1 MMYSLRISVRTFL
14 GCILTNLVVLCSLH
28 VISIML
34 LVVRRMSRVGLI
46 MHRPR
51 NIGLSVVP
59 VGKQEPPKIKA
70 EMFQCPFLSDLL
82 DAVKEFCT
90 VEDTSNLEDVRTF
103 WGTAALTYLVDSLTD
118 CNDDLEPKAVLTLN
132 LYGYWILVGHRDK
145 ATALTK
151 KAKCSQ
157 NGVAKAIAQK
167 KASKPA
173 ASASSGSKKSAQ
185 KVSSDAATN
194 AAHALFE

>member
-1 MMYSLRISVRTFL
+1 
-14 GCILTNLVVLCSLH
+14 
-28 VISIML
+28 
-34 LVVRRMSRVGLI
+34 MS
-46 MHRPR
+46 
-51 NIGLSVVP
+51 
-59 VGKQEPPKIKA
+59 
-70 EMFQCPFLSDLL
+70 QCPFLFDLL
-82 DAVKEFCT
+82 DAVNEFCT
-90 VEDTSNLEDVRTF
+90 VEDTSNPEGVRTLS
-103 WGTAALTYLVDSLTD
+103 GTVALTYLVDSLTD

-132 LYGYWILVGHRDK
+132 LYGYWINAGHRDK

-151 KAKCSQ
+151 KAKRSQ